1 MPTYSLTS
9 PTTGQSYDVDFSGAP
24 SEADMEQAV
33 AFYDQKFD
41 ELGGQ
46 HPRLLNQSTAGTA
59 GMTAFRSLGDAAMN
73 AIGGLAKLADVGGA
87 QSFQAITGLPIS
99 TGLQDLA
106 KQTDQIK
113 EEARRHNIPRVENRP
128 LARALFDGAKV
139 GDPIPVHLYNAVA
152 ELLAYLYRIKNRRR
166 S

>member
-59 GMTAFRSLGDAAMN
+59 GMAAFRSLGDAAMN

-113 EEARRHNIPRVENRP
+113 EEARRVFGHNDVSRNIPPHTVLRQFYDTDVPIETIVHAEEYRHYFE
-128 LARALFDGAKV
+128 AG
-139 GDPIPVHLYNAVA
+139 GDQA
-152 ELLAYLYRIKNRRR
+152 
-166 S
+166 